1 MAESVA
7 EDWNKLFRSDIL
19 GTEDFVPVGDDV
31 EDPMSARPEIMAGAT
46 QDPGATAE
54 PQAAPA
60 SQATTPEASASPGQ
74 RARWHIDP
82 VITGSAAH
90 RADGAE
96 QEQRGRGLAFAVVI
110 AAAVMDLLDSTIT
123 QVAAPDIRRQLGGS
137 YAVIEWVT
145 AAYALAMAAGLL
157 TGGRL
162 GDLFGRRRM
171 LLTGMAGFVA
181 ASALCA
187 AAGNAGELIAARA
200 AQGALGAI
208 MLPQVFGLI
217 RDLFEEHEM
226 GRAFGVYGP
235 VMGLSAMLGPI
246 ASGGLI
252 GADVLGSGWRM
263 IFLVNVP
270 VGLAA
275 LVLGAR
281 LLPAGAASVDG
292 SGRGSGREAGRASR
306 RGRLDLPGAV
316 LAGAAMFGLV
326 FPLAQGHALGW
337 PAWLFGMLAASV
349 LVLACFAAYQVR
361 RQRAGRTPL
370 VEPSIFGHRSYR
382 AGIAFSVVFVGSMGG
397 IVMIFNVFLQNGLG
411 FTPWHSALTTAPW
424 AAGAFVG
431 SAVGGIAMTK
441 LGRRVLHAGL
451 VVEAAGLLAIYAV
464 LRGAG
469 TGVGTVGLLAPMVVG
484 GIGMGM
490 VFVPLFDIVMA
501 GVRPREMGSAS
512 GVLQT
517 VNSLGMSLGIAGIG
531 AIFFA
536 LAGGHGRHVPV
547 YLGAAEWTALAT
559 VGLLACSFAVAFGL
573 PRRARDVG
581 ALAGQQ

>member
-1 MAESVA
+1 
-7 EDWNKLFRSDIL
+7 
-19 GTEDFVPVGDDV
+19 
-31 EDPMSARPEIMAGAT
+31 
-46 QDPGATAE
+46 
-54 PQAAPA
+54 
-60 SQATTPEASASPGQ
+60 
-74 RARWHIDP
+74 
-82 VITGSAAH
+82 
-90 RADGAE
+90 
-96 QEQRGRGLAFAVVI
+96 
-110 AAAVMDLLDSTIT
+110 MDLLDSTIA
-123 QVAAPDIRRQLGGS
+123 QVAAPTIRRELGGS

-145 AAYALAMAAGLL
+145 AAYALAMAVGLL

-162 GDLFGRRRM
+162 GDVFGRRRV
-171 LLTGMAGFVA
+171 LLTGMGLFVA
-181 ASALCA
+181 ASAACA
-187 AAGNAGELIAARA
+187 AAGSAGELIAARA
-200 AQGALGAI
+200 AQGAAAAI

-217 RDLFEEHEM
+217 RDLFEAHEM
-226 GRAFGVYGP
+226 GKAFGVYGP

-252 GADVLGSGWRM
+252 SANLLGTGWRM

-270 VGLAA
+270 VGLVT

-281 LLPAGAASVDG
+281 ILPAGSPSSRAPSSQAPLSQAPSSGAGG
-292 SGRGSGREAGRASR
+292 SGSR
-306 RGRLDLPGAV
+306 PGRLDLPGAV
-316 LAGAAMFGLV
+316 LAGVAMFGLV

-337 PAWLFGMLAASV
+337 PAWLFGMFGASV
-349 LVLACFAAYQVR
+349 LVLAGFAAYQVR
-361 RQRAGRTPL
+361 RQRVGRAPL
-370 VEPSIFGHRSYR
+370 VEPSVFRHAPYR
-382 AGIAFSVVFVGSMGG
+382 AGLVFSIVFVGSLGG

-431 SAVGGIAMTK
+431 SAAGGIAMSR

-451 VVEAAGLLAIYAV
+451 VVEAAGLLAVYAV

-469 TGVGTVGLLAPMVVG
+469 GGVSTVDLLAPMVVG

-501 GVRPREMGSAS
+501 GVGPQEMGSAS
-512 GVLQT
+512 GVLST

-536 LAGGHGRHVPV
+536 LARGPGRHVAT
-547 YLGAAEWTALAT
+547 YLSAAQWTALAT

-573 PRRARDVG
+573 PKRAREM
-581 ALAGQQ
+581 

>member
-1 MAESVA
+1 
-7 EDWNKLFRSDIL
+7 
-19 GTEDFVPVGDDV
+19 
-31 EDPMSARPEIMAGAT
+31 MSSTASG
-46 QDPGATAE
+46 TAE
-54 PQAAPA
+54 RALE
-60 SQATTPEASASPGQ
+60 STTPAGPPGF
-74 RARWHIDP
+74 ARQPW
-82 VITGSAAH
+82 
-90 RADGAE
+90 RW
-96 QEQRGRGLAFAVVI
+96 LAFATVI
-110 AAAVMDLLDSTIT
+110 TAAVMDLLDSTIT
-123 QVAAPDIRRQLGGS
+123 QVAAPTIRRELGGS

-145 AAYALAMAAGLL
+145 AAYALAMAVGLL

-162 GDLFGRRRM
+162 GDIFGRRRV
-171 LLTGMAGFVA
+171 LLAGMAGFVA
-181 ASALCA
+181 ASAACA
-187 AAGNAGELIAARA
+187 MAGSAGELIAARA
-200 AQGALGAI
+200 VQGVMGAI

-217 RDLFEEHEM
+217 RDLFEAHEM

-252 GADVLGSGWRM
+252 GADVFGTGWRM

-281 LLPAGAASVDG
+281 FLPAGSGAGTGTPAIGAREPEGSKGAEGSKGSKGARGVRAA
-292 SGRGSGREAGRASR
+292 RRAGSR
-306 RGRLDLPGAV
+306 RGRLDLPGAAI
-316 LAGAAMFGLV
+316 AGAAMFGLV

-337 PAWLFGMLAASV
+337 PAWLFGMLAASA
-349 LVLACFAAYQVR
+349 LVLAGFAWYQVR
-361 RQRAGRTPL
+361 RQRAGRVPL
-370 VEPSIFGHRSYR
+370 VEPSVFRHRSYR
-382 AGIAFSVVFVGSMGG
+382 AGIVFSVVFVGSMGG
-397 IVMIFNVFLQNGLG
+397 IVMIFNVFLQNGVG

-424 AAGAFVG
+424 AAGAFIG
-431 SAVGGIAMTK
+431 SAAGGIAMSK

-451 VVEAAGLLAIYAV
+451 VVEAAGLLGIYAA
-464 LRGAG
+464 LHGAG
-469 TGVGTVGLLAPMVVG
+469 GDVSTVDLLAPMVAG

-501 GVRPREMGSAS
+501 GVRPQEMGSAS

-536 LAGGHGRHVPV
+536 LAGGHGRHVPT

-573 PRRARDVG
+573 PRRARDMG
-581 ALAGQQ
+581 APAGTEPAV

>member
-1 MAESVA
+1 MV
-7 EDWNKLFRSDIL
+7 R
-19 GTEDFVPVGDDV
+19 
-31 EDPMSARPEIMAGAT
+31 
-46 QDPGATAE
+46 
-54 PQAAPA
+54 
-60 SQATTPEASASPGQ
+60 
-74 RARWHIDP
+74 RA
-82 VITGSAAH
+82 
-90 RADGAE
+90 
-96 QEQRGRGLAFAVVI
+96 GLARCRRWVAFGVVI

-123 QVAAPDIRRQLGGS
+123 QVAAPSIRRELGGS

-171 LLTGMAGFVA
+171 LLTGLAGFTA
-181 ASALCA
+181 ASAACA
-187 AAGNAGELIAARA
+187 VVGSAGELIAARA
-200 AQGALGAI
+200 AQGALGAL

-217 RDLFEEHEM
+217 RDLFAEHEM

-235 VMGLSAMLGPI
+235 VMGLSAMVGPI
-246 ASGGLI
+246 VSGGLI
-252 GADVLGSGWRM
+252 SADVFGAGWRM
-263 IFLVNVP
+263 IFVVNVP
-270 VGLAA
+270 IGLLA
-275 LVLGAR
+275 LALGAR
-281 LLPAGAASVDG
+281 LLPPGVSAGTGAAVG
-292 SGRGSGREAGRASR
+292 EAR
-306 RGRLDLPGAV
+306 RGRLDLPGAA
-316 LAGAAMFGLV
+316 LAAVAMFGLV
-326 FPLAQGHALGW
+326 YPLAQGHALGW
-337 PAWLFGMLAASV
+337 PAWLFGMLAASAG
-349 LVLACFAAYQVR
+349 VLAAFAVYQVR

-370 VEPSIFGHRSYR
+370 VEPSVFGRQAYR
-382 AGIAFSVVFVGSMGG
+382 AGIVFSILFTGSLGG

-431 SAVGGIAMTK
+431 SAVGGIAMAR
-441 LGRRVLHAGL
+441 LGRRILQAGL
-451 VVEAAGLLAIYAV
+451 VVEAAGLLAVYAV

-469 TGVGTVGLLAPMVVG
+469 TAVSTADLIGPMVAG

-517 VNSLGMSLGIAGIG
+517 VNALGMSLGIAGIG

-536 LAGGHGRHVPV
+536 LAGRTGGHQLV
-547 YLGAAEWTALAT
+547 YLGAAQWTALAT

-573 PRRARDVG
+573 PRRARD
-581 ALAGQQ
+581 AGGPASLPIQPHDGRY

>member
-1 MAESVA
+1 MSSA
-7 EDWNKLFRSDIL
+7 
-19 GTEDFVPVGDDV
+19 V
-31 EDPMSARPEIMAGAT
+31 ETTTTTTAPSEAGAG
-46 QDPGATAE
+46 Q
-54 PQAAPA
+54 
-60 SQATTPEASASPGQ
+60 PE
-74 RARWHIDP
+74 
-82 VITGSAAH
+82 
-90 RADGAE
+90 
-96 QEQRGRGLAFAVVI
+96 RGRWWRWLAFAVVI

-123 QVAAPDIRRQLGGS
+123 QVAAPAIRRELGGS

-171 LLTGMAGFVA
+171 LLIGMAGFVA

-187 AAGNAGELIAARA
+187 AAGSAGELIAARA
-200 AQGALGAI
+200 AQGALGAL

-217 RDLFEEHEM
+217 RDLFQAHEM
-226 GRAFGVYGP
+226 GKAFGVYGP

-246 ASGGLI
+246 AAGGLI
-252 GADVLGSGWRM
+252 GADLFGTGWRM

-281 LLPAGAASVDG
+281 LLPVGAASAGTASAGGSGGGARRGRGQLDLAGAAL
-292 SGRGSGREAGRASR
+292 A
-306 RGRLDLPGAV
+306 AV
-316 LAGAAMFGLV
+316 AMFGLV

-337 PAWLFGMLAASV
+337 PAWLYAMLAASV
-349 LVLACFAAYQVR
+349 LVLAWFAVYQVR

-382 AGIAFSVVFVGSMGG
+382 AGIAFSIVFVGSLGG

-441 LGRRVLHAGL
+441 LGRRILHAGL
-451 VVEAAGLLAIYAV
+451 VVEAAGLLAVYAV

-469 TGVGTVGLLAPMVVG
+469 AGVSTADLLAPMVVG

-501 GVRPREMGSAS
+501 GVRPQEMGSAS

-517 VNSLGMSLGIAGIG
+517 VNALGMSLGIAGIG

-536 LAGGHGRHVPV
+536 LTGGHGRHVPV
-547 YLGAAEWTALAT
+547 YLNAAEWTALAT

-573 PRRARDVG
+573 PRRARER
-581 ALAGQQ
+581 